1 MKAFLLRPLRSR
13 RFSCLTAVLLGSL
26 LTLCAVSALRAEPA
40 RAAAYPVTV
49 TDAAGRQV
57 LIEQAPRRIYLQNGN
72 DVVALA
78 LLDRENPFS
87 RILAWQNSLN
97 DSDPTIWRKMRQ
109 RWPHAADIP
118 ELAFDNGGNADV
130 ERLVR
135 LRPDLLIMDLNTRG
149 AVERGPLAR
158 IMAQL
163 RVPILYLDSSKDPL
177 NNVPVGLR
185 ALGAALDRRERAD
198 DYLSFYA
205 QRRAAVQAG
214 IDASA
219 HRPLA
224 FIEARAGRQGL
235 DQCCYSQAETSW
247 GKLIGQA
254 GARNYASLLL
264 RGATGDIAME
274 TLIRN
279 KPDVY
284 IMTGTARVRTGAHV
298 IPFGYG
304 ATPADARQAMAKLM
318 ERPGFDRIARRP
330 GDCVVGL
337 YHQFYNSALNIAG
350 LEYLARALYPQTLG
364 ELDPDATY
372 REILA
377 RFTEIPDAPF
387 LFEMHRA
394 FDGRSG
400 CAF

>member
-1 MKAFLLRPLRSR
+1 MMSVIRRALL
-13 RFSCLTAVLLGSL
+13 AGLLA
-26 LTLCAVSALRAEPA
+26 LCAVAAPRAQAARPA
-40 RAAAYPVTV
+40 PYPVTV
-49 TDAAGRQV
+49 LDAAGRQV

-72 DVVALA
+72 DIVALA
-78 LLDRENPFS
+78 LLDRDDPFA
-87 RILAWQNSLN
+87 RILAWKNSLN
-97 DSDPTIWRKMRQ
+97 DSDPTIWQLMRQ

-118 ELAFDNGGNADV
+118 ELGFDNGGNADV

-163 RVPILYLDSSKDPL
+163 RVPILYLDSSQDPL
-177 NNVPVGLR
+177 NNVPAGLR

-198 DYLSFYA
+198 AYLSFYA

-219 HRPLA
+219 RRPLV

-264 RGATGDIAME
+264 RGATGDIALE

-304 ATPADARQAMAKLM
+304 ATQARAQQAMAQLM
-318 ERPGFDRIARRP
+318 ERPGFHRIARRP
-330 GDCVVGL
+330 GDCAVGL

-350 LEYLARALYPQTLG
+350 LEYLARVLYPQTLG
-364 ELDPDATY
+364 GLDPDATY
-372 REILA
+372 RRILA
-377 RFTEIPDAPF
+377 QYTEIPAAPF
-387 LFEMHRA
+387 LFETRRA
-394 FDGRSG
+394 FDGGSD
-400 CAF
+400 CAP